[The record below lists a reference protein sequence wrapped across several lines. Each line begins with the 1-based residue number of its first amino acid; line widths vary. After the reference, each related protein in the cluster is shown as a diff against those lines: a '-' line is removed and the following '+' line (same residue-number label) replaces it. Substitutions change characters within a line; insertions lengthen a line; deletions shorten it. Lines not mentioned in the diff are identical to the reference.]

1 MNVIDINTWDD
12 FEFRLRNFRRDHGGR
27 PFLFR
32 GLEDHRYELTT
43 TLERHGSMGMS
54 FRQYY
59 RLISIIRPQIE
70 SFTQKEWDVPEYPE
84 YLKWLDRND
93 SIGLFNELPAY
104 DYMVYLRHHGFPSPL
119 LDWTASPYVA
129 AYFAF
134 RGFTEE
140 SRQGHREKKVA
151 ICVFD
156 EKALDLRA
164 TLSGEPEIRR
174 CGPYVRSHKRHFFQ
188 QSDYTLC
195 VVRTTNTT
203 ANPDSGG
210 DAWCHASHE
219 DVFGSDD
226 CPKDLLWKFCI
237 PATEQRKVQK
247 MLDSYNL
254 NSFSLFGSAESLME
268 TMALR
273 ELHFRNPPL

>member
-12 FEFRLRNFRRDHGGR
+12 FEFRLRNFRRDHGGQ

-43 TLERHGSMGMS
+43 TLERHASMGMS

-70 SFTQKEWDVPEYPE
+70 SFTQKKWDVPEYPE

-104 DYMVYLRHHGFPSPL
+104 GYMVYLRHHGFPSPL

-140 SRQGHREKKVA
+140 SSQGHREKKVA
-151 ICVFD
+151 ICVFS
-156 EKALDLRA
+156 EKALDFRA
-164 TLSGEPEIRR
+164 TSSGEPEIRR
-174 CGPYVRSHKRHFFQ
+174 CGPYVRSHQRHFLQ

-195 VVRTTNTT
+195 VVPTTNTT
-203 ANPDSGG
+203 ADPDSGG
-210 DAWCHASHE
+210 DAWCYASHE
-219 DVFGSDD
+219 DVFGSAD
-226 CPKDLLWKFCI
+226 CPENLLWKFCI

-254 NSFSLFGSAESLME
+254 NAFSLFGSEGSLME

-273 ELHFRNPPL
+273 ELHFRNQPL